1 MTRYS
6 TVAIQAGTL
15 RTMFWL
21 LGWLLALYALRYGY
35 FEISPEED
43 PCLRAP
49 QSGACA
55 VRAALGTSIHWQVYG
70 LVSVLAAALA
80 LLLRGTPRRWLA
92 LVGLFVGAAALVL
105 YNSRYGAPGAALS
118 VAALAGSERRDPE

>member
-1 MTRYS
+1 
-6 TVAIQAGTL
+6 L
-15 RTMFWL
+15 RTIFLL

-35 FEISPEED
+35 FEISPEAD
-43 PCLRAP
+43 PCLRDP

-55 VRAALGTSIHWQVYG
+55 VRAALGTSIHWQIYG
-70 LVSVLAAALA
+70 LFSVLAAALA

-92 LVGLFVGAAALVL
+92 LTGLFVSAAALVL

-118 VAALAGSERRDPE
+118 VAALAGSAPRDPE